1 MLLMAKKSDTEQICF
16 RMSTQLL
23 DRVEKIGEQMF
34 GLRRSQLIHRAV
46 EEWVLR
52 QEEQLRQQ
60 QQPPKQPQRH

>member
-1 MLLMAKKSDTEQICF
+1 MLLMSKKSDTEQISIRF
-16 RMSTQLL
+16 STQLL

-34 GLRRSQLIHRAV
+34 GLKRSQLIHRAV

-60 QQPPKQPQRH
+60 QPPKQPPRH